1 MYASKGLSGHIRSCS
16 QAPTPGADILGVRVN
31 FSATDCFNSIVKNPC
46 GSVIM
51 LIVVWFIA
59 SFLYDHTILP
69 IKERLEKQAMDV
81 AVKVFTTAYTVNKQA
96 KAGAKAANIGT
107 SADD

>member
-1 MYASKGLSGHIRSCS
+1 M
-16 QAPTPGADILGVRVN
+16 GVRVN
-31 FSATDCFNSIVKNPC
+31 FSATACFNSIVKNPC

-51 LIVVWFIA
+51 LFVVWFIA
-59 SFLYDHTILP
+59 SFLYEHTLFP
-69 IKERLEKQAMDV
+69 IKQRFEKQAMDV

-96 KAGAKAANIGT
+96 KAGARAANPGT